1 MGKKD
6 WKGTICICNVD
17 CFPVEIVGFR
27 WQWCIFNLVLID
39 IFSHHWDSESSAVCD
54 VSEDTTYVGYE
65 SGNEQRESSLA
76 SSDFTNNEQL
86 DGGNHTAAV
95 QNRQGWKKRYY
106 WFVLKKIVPVIT

>member
-6 WKGTICICNVD
+6 WKGTICICNVV
-17 CFPVEIVGFR
+17 CFPVEIVVFR

-106 WFVLKKIVPVIT
+106 WFVLKKLSR

>member
-1 MGKKD
+1 
-6 WKGTICICNVD
+6 
-17 CFPVEIVGFR
+17 
-27 WQWCIFNLVLID
+27 LVLID

-76 SSDFTNNEQL
+76 SSDFTNNEHL

-95 QNRQGWKKRYY
+95 QSRQGWKKRYY
-106 WFVLKKIVPVIT
+106 WFCPKKMFPVIT